1 MKYKSLVRVS
11 LFCLVLSVLSS
22 FVFASGVTPS
32 VVVQYNIKSSGSGSF
47 TINSDSPSDSATT
60 SSASSDRVS
69 FTSATVTV
77 NNASTTSFEL
87 SPVSS
92 SFTASTSTQGYSVTY
107 SVSSGV
113 ATVIVTADSSR
124 SSNICGLDLSS
135 SAFVTGLSKTVSASG
150 YSYTV
155 SSTPDP
161 EPDDPYQSPTAN
173 MNGIKGYRG
182 AVSTAGQWRTYNDY
196 IGAWEIIMDT
206 TIKGEAG
213 ATITGS
219 STSDFISADVMAGIG
234 YNGWSWK
241 VDATTGALVFSSG
254 APVGSWLDMIFRYL
268 TYDYYWGSRL
278 WSGDVSGSWY
288 GSISDSFSYLNYR
301 VNQILQ
307 VLANDQDVEIK
318 DATSSERDWVKNYF
332 NGSGDKAD
340 ADKYDKLNN
349 TGSAFKDLFSGAP
362 DTSISDGFTAVNDNG
377 YDFWSQ
383 SVSNDINGVS
393 SGGGASRAPAYV
405 PPEQRIVDAY
415 SENWTQIVGGSYD

>member
-1 MKYKSLVRVS
+1 MKYKSLFRVS
-11 LFCLVLSVLSS
+11 LFCLVLSVLSF
-22 FVFASGVTPS
+22 FVFASDVTPS

-47 TINSDSPSDSATT
+47 TINSDSSSSSTT
-60 SSASSDRVS
+60 TGPVGSDRVS
-69 FTSATVTV
+69 FTSATVSV

-92 SFTASTSTQGYSVTY
+92 SFSATTSTAGYSVTY

-124 SSNICGLDLSS
+124 TSNICGLDLSS
-135 SAFVTGLSKTVSASG
+135 STFVQGSKQIVSASG

-161 EPDDPYQSPTAN
+161 DPGYSSPTAD
-173 MNGIKGYRG
+173 MNGIKGYRS
-182 AVSTAGQWRTYNDY
+182 AVSTSGSWKTYNQY
-196 IGAWEIIMDT
+196 IGFWEIAMET
-206 TIKGEAG
+206 VNKGE
-213 ATITGS
+213 TGDPLTGD

-383 SVSNDINGVS
+383 GVSNDINGVS
-393 SGGGASRAPAYV
+393 SAGGASRAPAYV
-405 PPEQRIVDAY
+405 PPDQRIVDAY
-415 SENWTQIVGGSYD
+415 SENWEQIVGGSYD